1 MGERMSGDHD
11 YRGIAEAYV
20 AAFNGRDLER
30 LAALF
35 TETVTLRDWALD
47 VHGREAVLQA
57 NRDMFAATESIEA
70 SILKSVVEGRS
81 VVLELAIVVNGAER
95 LAVVD
100 ILEFD
105 ASGRL
110 LAIRAYKR

>member
-1 MGERMSGDHD
+1 MSGDHD
-11 YRGIAEAYV
+11 YRRIAEAYV
-20 AAFNGRDLER
+20 SAFNGRDLER
-30 LAALF
+30 LATLF
-35 TETVTLRDWALD
+35 TETVSLRDWSLD

-70 SILKSVVEGRS
+70 SILKSVVEDRT
-81 VVLELAIVVNGAER
+81 VVLELVIVVNRTER

-100 ILEFD
+100 VLEFD

-110 LAIRAYKR
+110 LAIRAYKS